1 MRCLGEKEAQVSLLK
16 VENWYSA
23 IGTGLKGE
31 VSGSRWKT
39 FDFKV
44 RSMGLI
50 LRAVE
55 SHSTFCSSRKIGL
68 KKLLTCFS

>member
-39 FDFKV
+39 FERQGKEYGPYPTGGGEPFN
-44 RSMGLI
+44 I
-50 LRAVE
+50 LQQ
-55 SHSTFCSSRKIGL
+55 
-68 KKLLTCFS
+68 